1 MNQGDITIKS
11 GYHLVIHRKTD
22 PCGSIFHGGEGEIR
36 TMRVAPHAFVGVFEG
51 KFQFPVSALTGQI
64 LSHTISYN
72 QHMRLSVYH
81 RDPRIKNIPQN
92 LWSLINHIDELK
104 GRWVGGASLNPRA
117 LGRLKRSVL
126 ITSAGASTRIEG
138 AKLSD
143 EDVEKLM
150 RGLSVKKFAN
160 RDQQEVKGYYEL
172 LENIFHGW
180 KQIPFNESAIKHF
193 HKELLKYVSKD
204 ERHRGE
210 YKKTENSIEMYDESG
225 KSIGVVFETTPAY
238 LVPKQMQELVAWA
251 TGALAQKEFHPLLII
266 GNFLVEFLAIHP
278 FQDGNG
284 RLSRILTNLLMLKA
298 GYEYVPY
305 VSHEKLVED
314 NKADYYLVLRK
325 SQKTLNTDHEDIT
338 EWLEFFLT
346 ISLEQAKRA
355 IKLLSQENI
364 ERLLSPKQLA
374 VLRYLASV
382 TEATPGEITKATGV
396 ARPTVSQALDV
407 LMRLKKV
414 ERIGQGRTTRYRKA

>member
-1 MNQGDITIKS
+1 M
-11 GYHLVIHRKTD
+11 HLLGFLKE
-22 PCGSIFHGGEGEIR
+22 SF
-36 TMRVAPHAFVGVFEG
+36 
-51 KFQFPVSALTGQI
+51 KFSTYALTGQS
-64 LSHTISYN
+64 LSHIISYK
-72 QHMRLSVYH
+72 QYMRLSIYR

-92 LWSLINHIDELK
+92 LWSLINHIGELK
-104 GRWVGGASLNPRA
+104 GRWVGGASLNPQA
-117 LGRLKRSVL
+117 LKRLKRSVL
-126 ITSAGASTRIEG
+126 ITSTGASTRVEG

-143 EDVEKLM
+143 EDIEKLM
-150 RGLSVKKFAN
+150 RGLVIQKFTD

-172 LENIFHGW
+172 LDNIFLGW
-180 KQIPFNESAIKHF
+180 KHTPFNESSIKF
-193 HKELLKYVSKD
+193 LHKELLKYVSKD

-210 YKKTENSIEMYDESG
+210 YKRMENSVEMFDEFG
-225 KSIGVVFETTPAY
+225 KSVGVVFETTPAY
-238 LVPKQMQELVAWA
+238 LVPKQMQELVTWT

-305 VSHEKLVED
+305 ASHEKLIED

-338 EWLEFFLT
+338 AWLDFFLT

-355 IKLLSQENI
+355 IELLSQENI

-374 VLRYLASV
+374 VWTYLASV
-382 TEATPGEITKATGV
+382 VEATPGEVTKATGV
-396 ARPTVSQALDV
+396 VRPTVSQAMDV

-414 ERIGQGRTTRYRKA
+414 ERIGQGRTTRYRKK